1 MQTQNL
7 PLGADCLK
15 YLELTPKAPA
25 DIDKW
30 MIDPPAANASDSILA
45 VRTIEPS
52 DVPQLN
58 ETLPIPTPGA
68 QQLPSRK
75 VLYAAAFVQGC
86 FILILLFLIQRPPDA
101 LWRIFSWLDKHNKR
115 VFGFEE
121 FLRVRTGKRILIFI
135 KLVLVTLLL
144 LDIYSIVL
152 LWNSQYL
159 LESWSA
165 TSEFLETCKM
175 QQVCVESSN
184 QDCNKLISNR
194 IWISHLG
201 MIAENTWQRN

>member
-1 MQTQNL
+1 MQIQNL

-15 YLELTPKAPA
+15 YLEMTPKAPA

-30 MIDPPAANASDSILA
+30 MIDPPAANASDSVLA

-52 DVPQLN
+52 HAPQLN

-68 QQLPSRK
+68 QQLPSRE

-86 FILILLFLIQRPPDA
+86 FVLILLFLIQRPPDA
-101 LWRIFSWLDKHNKR
+101 LWRILSWLDEQNKR
-115 VFGFEE
+115 VFGSEVFTITMIIE
-121 FLRVRTGKRILIFI
+121 FLRVQIGKRMLIFI
-135 KLVLVTLLL
+135 KLVLVVYLLF
-144 LDIYSIVL
+144 DIWATVL

-159 LESWSA
+159 LKSWSA

-175 QQVCVESSN
+175 QQVCAESSN
-184 QDCNKLISNR
+184 RDRSKLISHR
-194 IWISHLG
+194 I
-201 MIAENTWQRN
+201 